1 MGLTV
6 IPYRVRTAVNS
17 DLNQRFRRLHMR
29 APLRS
34 LIAPMP
40 IEYSPALQINA
51 RSLRNRQTN
60 FPSSTEVDQRQFRRQ
75 SLLSSP
81 FLVTEDIRRI
91 NIALNQN
98 RALSTNTLN
107 QDRALST
114 NTLNQDRAL
123 PTNTL
128 NQDRASSTN
137 ILNHQRSRSN
147 AK

>member
-1 MGLTV
+1 
-6 IPYRVRTAVNS
+6 
-17 DLNQRFRRLHMR
+17 MR

-34 LIAPMP
+34 LIAPMS
-40 IEYSPALQINA
+40 IEFRSPLEINA
-51 RSLRNRQTN
+51 RSLRNQLSN
-60 FPSSTEVDQRQFRRQ
+60 EVEQQQFRRQ

-91 NIALNQN
+91 NAALNQN
-98 RALSTNTLN
+98 
-107 QDRALST
+107 RALST

-128 NQDRASSTN
+128 NQDRALPTNTLNQDRASSIN